1 MVKMKLIKK
10 LLKQQEINAEL
21 ELRREKLFRVS
32 CSWCHDSHLADDLT
46 QQTLVKALQNI
57 GSLRSREMLDAWL
70 FRILSNCWKDHLRAQ
85 RETIDIDDADLI
97 GGRTPED
104 QHFESQIVLR
114 IRQAIAALPE
124 KQRQVVTLVD
134 LAELTYS
141 EVSEALEIP
150 IGTVMSRL
158 CRARQTLRS
167 NLVEFNKSQGNTEPR
182 LRRVK

>member
-1 MVKMKLIKK
+1 MKLIKT
-10 LLKQQEINAEL
+10 LLKQQEINADL
-21 ELRREKLFRVS
+21 EIRRDKLFRVA
-32 CSWCHDSHLADDLT
+32 CSWCHDKQLADDLT
-46 QQTLVKALQNI
+46 QHTLVKALQSIN
-57 GSLRSREMLDAWL
+57 SLRNREMLDAWL

-85 RETIDIDDADLI
+85 RETIDIDDVSIL
-97 GGRTPED
+97 GEKTPED
-104 QHFESQIVLR
+104 QHQQSQIVFR

-124 KQRQVVTLVD
+124 KQRQVVSLVD

-158 CRARQTLRS
+158 CRARQALRD
-167 NLVEFNKSQGNTEPR
+167 NLVDLNHTQENTEPR

>member
-1 MVKMKLIKK
+1 MSKMKLIKK
-10 LLKQQEINAEL
+10 FLKQQEIDTEL
-21 ELRREKLFRVS
+21 EKRRDRMYRVAW
-32 CSWCHDSHLADDLT
+32 SWCRDVHLADDLT
-46 QQTLVKALQNI
+46 QQALVKALQNI
-57 GSLRSREMLDAWL
+57 GSLRDREMLDAWL
-70 FRILSNCWKDHLRAQ
+70 FRILSNCWKDHLRIQ
-85 RETIDIDDADLI
+85 KETVDIEDAGLLSDSS
-97 GGRTPED
+97 PED
-104 QHFESQIVLR
+104 QHQESQIVLR
-114 IRQAIAALPE
+114 IRQAIGELPE

-167 NLVEFNKSQGNTEPR
+167 SLVELNRSHGNTEPR

>member
-1 MVKMKLIKK
+1 MAKMKLIKR
-10 LLKQQEINAEL
+10 LLKQQEIDDEL
-21 ELRREKLFRVS
+21 ESRRDRLYRVAW
-32 CSWCHDSHLADDLT
+32 SWCRDSHLADDLT
-46 QQTLVKALQNI
+46 QQALIKALQNI
-57 GSLRSREMLDAWL
+57 ASLRDREMLDAWL

-85 RETIDIDDADLI
+85 KETIDIDDAGLI
-97 GGRTPED
+97 GNSSPEE
-104 QHFESQIVLR
+104 QHHESQIVLR
-114 IRQAIAALPE
+114 IRRAIAELPE

-134 LAELTYS
+134 LAELTYN

-167 NLVEFNKSQGNTEPR
+167 SLVELNQSHGNTGLR

>member
-1 MVKMKLIKK
+1 MVKMKFIKK
-10 LLKQQEINAEL
+10 LLKQQEINSEL
-21 ELRREKLFRVS
+21 ELRRDKMFRVA

-46 QQTLVKALQNI
+46 QQTMVKALQSI

-85 RETIDIDDADLI
+85 KDTVDIDDVGLT
-97 GGRTPED
+97 GGKSPED
-104 QHFESQIVLR
+104 QHHESQIVKR

-134 LAELTYS
+134 LAELSYS

-158 CRARQTLRS
+158 CRARQALRDG
-167 NLVEFNKSQGNTEPR
+167 LVEFNHSQEKTEPR
-182 LRRVK
+182 LRRIK